1 MRDTTSRDAPTRFAI
16 STEET
21 RYYLNGIY
29 LHAAGSA
36 KAATLRGVATDGHR
50 LAFASA
56 TLDVEV
62 PKQEVILPRKT
73 VVELQ
78 RLLSE
83 TSVGLCQS
91 YGMTELSGSVAF
103 LTVEDH
109 QRAAQNRPDLLHSVG
124 RVLPTAQ
131 VRLVND
137 SGGPCAVGIE
147 STILDF
153 SRDVPEILR
162 PGAITP
168 EDIARVIG
176 VHYPQTEGSG
186 ATFLD
191 SGGDGVNIAV
201 GGTTAGAWANAGWFT
216 HHSAGNAM
224 AIKND
229 PFIDNIIDMSVDGSI
244 IVGTDVYFT
253 AWPTG
258 TEVVWSMHR
267 SDLSSGGIR
276 FPAITTAGRI
286 ALYYRPNGGTEIV
299 ALGHNMS
306 SGYLGTR
313 ISTLFEFA
321 VDIANNSLRTNLW
334 VNGEQVRSNTIALG
348 SPPTAL
354 STGGM
359 QLSGYGT
366 GTNYLGSSGAG
377 TPGNNARTRN
387 AFALRHSGADRNI
400 AARLAKYVYDNNALP
415 TWLVRS

>member
-1 MRDTTSRDAPTRFAI
+1 MALSTST
-16 STEET
+16 ST
-21 RYYLNGIY
+21 L
-29 LHAAGSA
+29 AAGASRTFNLSSGSA
-36 KAATLRGVATDGHR
+36 LTLVVPPNVRATVTETPNTVSASDVGGNASRTHNLQMVQTVTYGPYPMGGTVVVANASNSGATITWVRSDSIVAESAAGAVSLVDG
-50 LAFASA
+50 AGNVVASA
-56 TLDVEV
+56 
-62 PKQEVILPRKT
+62 P
-73 VVELQ
+73 
-78 RLLSE
+78 
-83 TSVGLCQS
+83 
-91 YGMTELSGSVAF
+91 
-103 LTVEDH
+103 
-109 QRAAQNRPDLLHSVG
+109 
-124 RVLPTAQ
+124 VLIASK
-131 VRLVND
+131 D
-137 SGGPCAVGIE
+137 A
-147 STILDF
+147 
-153 SRDVPEILR
+153 
-162 PGAITP
+162 
-168 EDIARVIG
+168 DIARVIG

-191 SGGDGVNIAV
+191 SGGDGVDIAV